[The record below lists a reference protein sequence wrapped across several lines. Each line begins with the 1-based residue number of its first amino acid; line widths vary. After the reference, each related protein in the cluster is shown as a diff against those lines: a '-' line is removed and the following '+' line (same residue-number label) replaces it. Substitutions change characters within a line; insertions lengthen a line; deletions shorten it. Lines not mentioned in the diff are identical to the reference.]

1 MNYVAGCPNSQDTL
15 MGETRKPKMSAGIM
29 VLEPD
34 SKKNPGRNLV
44 SLTCVESA
52 MRTRLSV
59 KMFLWYLECIVCG
72 SVCIV
77 AWLVRFDTIMERS
90 SAVLEGQKKSYFLEQ
105 DVLNAFFS
113 QTYNILP
120 MTYNLYPE
128 LLDLMP
134 FLHVVQDS
142 GTNASMWPSLEL
154 PMDNSIKVVHFWHL
168 FNPFQITKYK
178 GAHNLQVNA
187 KRTHKQMWR
196 WQPDF

>member
-1 MNYVAGCPNSQDTL
+1 MDGCIQHDLQIWIMGIMNYVAGCPNSQDTL

-77 AWLVRFDTIMERS
+77 A
-90 SAVLEGQKKSYFLEQ
+90 
-105 DVLNAFFS
+105 
-113 QTYNILP
+113 
-120 MTYNLYPE
+120 
-128 LLDLMP
+128 
-134 FLHVVQDS
+134 
-142 GTNASMWPSLEL
+142 
-154 PMDNSIKVVHFWHL
+154 
-168 FNPFQITKYK
+168 
-178 GAHNLQVNA
+178 
-187 KRTHKQMWR
+187 
-196 WQPDF
+196 

>member
-1 MNYVAGCPNSQDTL
+1 
-15 MGETRKPKMSAGIM
+15 
-29 VLEPD
+29 
-34 SKKNPGRNLV
+34 
-44 SLTCVESA
+44 
-52 MRTRLSV
+52 
-59 KMFLWYLECIVCG
+59 
-72 SVCIV
+72 
-77 AWLVRFDTIMERS
+77 MERS
-90 SAVLEGQKKSYFLEQ
+90 SVVLEGQKKSYFLEQ

-196 WQPDF
+196 WQLDF